1 MNVSYDNEVCEF
13 KLELENDDIVD
24 YIYRISDEDYCEI
37 INKLG
42 KKFKNNRNQDFNLKS
57 LIDLIKEPDDFYLDS
72 DGEWFLNEC
81 KKILKE

>member
-72 DGEWFLNEC
+72 DGEWFLEEF
-81 KKILKE
+81 KKMLKE